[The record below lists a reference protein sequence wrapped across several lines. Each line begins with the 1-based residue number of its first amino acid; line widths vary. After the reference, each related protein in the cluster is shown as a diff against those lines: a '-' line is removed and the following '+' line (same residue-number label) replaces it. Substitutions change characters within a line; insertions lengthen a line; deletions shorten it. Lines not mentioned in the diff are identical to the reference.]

1 MVLCYLLFG
10 PGGHK
15 IDEGIMQVGD
25 MMAIMQYTMQIVMSF
40 LMISMISIMLPRAAV
55 SATRIMEILDTDLN
69 IKDAKD
75 LQKLDSSK
83 KGLVEFKN
91 VSFRYPDADTE
102 ILTDINFT
110 AEPGKTTAIIG
121 STGSGKS
128 TIVNLIPRFY
138 DVTAGSLCVDGVNVK
153 NVSQKD
159 LRDIIGF
166 VPQKGVLFS
175 GTIESNIKYAD
186 ENMSDERMI
195 EAARIAQATEFIGGS
210 HHPKLLHPL
219 Q

>member
-55 SATRIMEILDTDLN
+55 SATRIMEILDTELN

-83 KGLVEFKN
+83 K
-91 VSFRYPDADTE
+91 
-102 ILTDINFT
+102 
-110 AEPGKTTAIIG
+110 
-121 STGSGKS
+121 
-128 TIVNLIPRFY
+128 
-138 DVTAGSLCVDGVNVK
+138 
-153 NVSQKD
+153 
-159 LRDIIGF
+159 
-166 VPQKGVLFS
+166 
-175 GTIESNIKYAD
+175 
-186 ENMSDERMI
+186 
-195 EAARIAQATEFIGGS
+195 
-210 HHPKLLHPL
+210 
-219 Q
+219 